1 MGEGLGESAGEL
13 AGVRG
18 GQTGQPQP
26 HNSSQKTSSEDPPP
40 TPTGRI
46 LTPHQTPPGYGLWVK
61 NLEVLFIP
69 RVTQASV
76 YMNHSRDF
84 DNLIF

>member
-18 GQTGQPQP
+18 WPAPTTQLLSE
-26 HNSSQKTSSEDPPP
+26 NKSSEDPPP
-40 TPTGRI
+40 TPIGRI

-61 NLEVLFIP
+61 NLEALFIA
-69 RVTQASV
+69 RVTQVSV
-76 YMNHSRDF
+76 YMNHSLDF